1 FSIALNT
8 ARDLIVQ
15 AAGVLDGTT
24 IDLIGTIGR
33 RILADLMPDR
43 RIRTRPR
50 VVKRAISKYN
60 ARGTVDRTSYK
71 ATISIDI
78 LTTRAP

>member
-1 FSIALNT
+1 
-8 ARDLIVQ
+8 
-15 AAGVLDGTT
+15 
-24 IDLIGTIGR
+24 
-33 RILADLMPDR
+33 MPDR

-71 ATISIDI
+71 ATISIHI
-78 LTTRAP
+78 LTTRTP